1 MSLLHRWSV
10 QQPLLRGK
18 LPLLL
23 LAVMGLSTA
32 LGLVAARQPVLAIGV
47 VIAAL
52 LAVAVLAWPDTATL
66 VVIFVLY
73 TNAAVVAVRFHG
85 VPNFFAAV
93 FPLIL
98 MLPLSSYLIFR
109 REKLIVTPVLP
120 LLFLYLLVQV
130 AGTLPAEYIGV
141 ATSTVIGYAIEGLG
155 LYLLITNVVRTPTM
169 LRWAIWTLLL
179 AGSFLGFLSLYQQ
192 MTGTFNNLYGGFAQI
207 NTTAFDTGV
216 QSIQGAVTQ
225 HRLGGPLGDQNY
237 YAQFMLMLV
246 AIGFFRFWAERS
258 TILRAAA
265 LTATGLCAMGAILT
279 FSRGAAV
286 GFVLMIAIMTF
297 MRYIKPY
304 QVVMFLLAAI
314 LGLTVFPQ
322 YATRLKSLEGLSD
335 VANQG
340 SGGIAEADSSVQSR
354 ASEMLTA
361 GLVFVDHPMLG
372 VGPGTYK
379 YYYPEYS
386 EYVGLRSFHTTQRA
400 AHDMYLG
407 LAAETGALGLMC
419 FVLIVFVTMRSL
431 AQLRRRCLGSHPEF
445 ANMLT
450 GFLIAI
456 ASYMTTGLF
465 LSFAYERFFWL
476 ILALAGAT
484 IHVVE
489 TTVLQD
495 VQLADT
501 EPAGRVSSGMRLSH

>member
-1 MSLLHRWSV
+1 MSLWHRWSI

-23 LAVMGLSTA
+23 LGAMGFSA
-32 LGLVAARQPVLAIGV
+32 GLGLLAAHQPVIAIGV

-52 LAVAVLAWPDTATL
+52 LAVAVLAWSDIATL

-73 TNAAVVAVRFHG
+73 TNAAVVAIRYHG
-85 VPNFFAAV
+85 VPNFFTAA
-93 FPLIL
+93 FPLLL
-98 MLPLSSYLIFR
+98 MLPLSSYLIVR
-109 REKLIVTPVLP
+109 RQKLIVTPVLP

-130 AGTLPAEYIGV
+130 AGTLQAEYVGI
-141 ATSTVIGYAIEGLG
+141 ATTTVLGYAIEGLA

-192 MTGTFNNLYGGFAQI
+192 MTGTFTNSYGGFAQI
-207 NTTAFDTGV
+207 NTHAFDTGE
-216 QSIQGAVTQ
+216 QTIRGAVTQ
-225 HRLGGPLGDQNY
+225 HRLAGPLGDQNY

-258 TILRAAA
+258 TILRAMG
-265 LTATGLCAMGAILT
+265 LTATVLCAMGAILT
-279 FSRGAAV
+279 FSRGTAV

-297 MRYIKPY
+297 MRYIKPH
-304 QVVMFLLAAI
+304 QLLIFVLAAA
-314 LGLTVFPQ
+314 LGLSVFPQ
-322 YATRLKSLEGLSD
+322 YATRLNSLERLSG
-335 VANQG
+335 VASQD
-340 SGGIAEADSSVQSR
+340 SGGITEADSSIQSR
-354 ASEMLTA
+354 LSEMLAA
-361 GLVFVDHPMLG
+361 GLVFVDHPVLG

-386 EYVGLRSFHTTQRA
+386 EYVGLRAFHTTQRA
-400 AHDMYLG
+400 AHNMYLG
-407 LAAETGALGLMC
+407 IAAETGALGLMC
-419 FVLIVFVTMRSL
+419 FLLIVFVTARNL
-431 AQLRRRCLGSHPEF
+431 ARLRRYCLRRHTEF

-450 GFLIAI
+450 GFLLAI
-456 ASYMTTGLF
+456 ASYLTTGLF

-484 IHVVE
+484 SHVVE
-489 TTVLQD
+489 TRILQD
-495 VQLADT
+495 MQLSDT
-501 EPAGRVSSGMRLSH
+501 EPAGGVSSNLRLSH